1 MQTSVFTDKRYAF
14 SGNQLATFW
23 DYYTNKDLS
32 QEEMQGIAREM
43 NFSETTFAFPT
54 EIEGCDSK
62 VRIFTPGAEIPFA
75 GHPTLGSAYV
85 LKLKGIIQ
93 SEKKEAALELGIGL
107 TPVEFLEENLI
118 RMTQRAP
125 EFLDEFGDKA
135 ALAEMVGIDEI
146 DISEEFPTRFV
157 STGHPFLIVPLKTLS
172 AVKKASPNGQMIL
185 DTLENEVSQN
195 AVILCTQTVHE
206 DSHAHVRMFAP
217 DVGVLEDPATG
228 SAAGPIGAYLEHH
241 EVLSGHQ
248 YGERMSIEQGH
259 EMMRPSLLHVQTV
272 GKDDIKSV
280 LVSGTVRLVA
290 EGEFYLP

>member
-1 MQTSVFTDKRYAF
+1 VFTDKRYTF

-23 DYYTNKDLS
+23 DYDTNKGLS

-43 NFSETTFAFPT
+43 NFSETTFAYPT
-54 EIEGCDSK
+54 EIKGCASK

-85 LKLKGIIQ
+85 LKYKGIIPPEE
-93 SEKKEAALELGIGL
+93 SEAALELGIGP
-107 TPVEFLEENLI
+107 TPVEFLEDSLV

-125 EFLDEFGDKA
+125 EFLDEFDDRA
-135 ALAEMVGIDEI
+135 SIAEMVGIDES
-146 DISEEFPTRFV
+146 DISDEFPARYV

-172 AVKKASPNGQMIL
+172 AVMKASPNAQKIL
-185 DTLENEVSQN
+185 DTLENQLSQN
-195 AVILCTQTVHE
+195 AVILSTETLHE

-241 EVLSGHQ
+241 ELLKGHQ
-248 YGERMSIEQGH
+248 YGAQMSIEQGH
-259 EMMRPSLLHVQTV
+259 EIKRPSLLHVQTV
-272 GKDDIKSV
+272 GQDDIKAV
-280 LVSGTVRLVA
+280 LVSGAVRLVA
-290 EGEFYLP
+290 EGDFYLP